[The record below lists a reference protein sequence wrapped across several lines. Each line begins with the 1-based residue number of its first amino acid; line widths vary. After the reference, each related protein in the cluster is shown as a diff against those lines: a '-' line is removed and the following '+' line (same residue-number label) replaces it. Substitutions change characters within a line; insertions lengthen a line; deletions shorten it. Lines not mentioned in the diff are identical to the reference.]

1 MNKVLIYSHTRIQK
15 WVVWLEIFYFDVE
28 YNLVYL
34 NCLPDMLTRELYC
47 LVF

>member
-1 MNKVLIYSHTRIQK
+1 MNKVLIDSHTRIQK
-15 WVVWLEIFYFDVE
+15 WVVWLENFEFDVE

-34 NCLPDMLTRELYC
+34 NCLIDMLTREVYY